1 MGANAKSLP
10 PVPLSDTCGRL
21 CVWNYMSIK
30 TLQQSRYPTRKLLWF
45 RKVYPVIVVRFIF
58 FMYYFY
64 NVTHHPFASEYTK
77 SRYICK
83 ANANREQN
91 LSSLLEQLCRTATF
105 LMLR

>member
-21 CVWNYMSIK
+21 CVWNYMSTK
-30 TLQQSRYPTRKLLWF
+30 TLQQSRHPRKSLWF
-45 RKVYPVIVVRFIF
+45 KRVHPVIVVHFIF

-83 ANANREQN
+83 ANANRDQN
-91 LSSLLEQLCRTATF
+91 LSSLLEQLCRAAAY
-105 LMLR
+105 LMQR